1 MIDVKLKPILPLLS
15 KLPAYKLQNA
25 AGAELIDS
33 LREYNFDL
41 DNYSISEVLLLIH
54 GFGIFEHKELFEAI
68 LASLGLD
75 NFRWGNNK
83 LSREFADLYN
93 LDGELFFRIKTVV
106 PITEEAV
113 TQSKLHSYQIDIKN
127 SISRLLL
134 IDSNK
139 QSLMVQMPTGAGK
152 TRVAMESIYDLIR
165 VKADQ
170 DSNMTILW
178 LAHTDELCEQA
189 IESFQIGWKNI
200 GTTSVNYV
208 RLWGNVSKINEI
220 PLGVNFVVCS
230 FQSAYS
236 MLKTQHDSIADL
248 MLDLRSRLEVI
259 FIDEAHM
266 AMAETFEQTVN
277 FFSSHKTKKIGL
289 SATPGR
295 DGIDSDLI
303 ETKKLSRFFEDN
315 IIDIGSV
322 YNIDDPILYLQKKN
336 VLSAVTHEPLD
347 TGLTLNFENI
357 DIKVLTDPTKNL
369 PAAIIKE
376 LASNSLRN
384 KKIIDHILYLAI
396 EEKKKILV
404 FAISVAHANLL
415 SALLNSHNLSAQSIT
430 SDSHTSDR
438 RENIRRFK
446 QDEIQILINYNILST
461 GFDAP
466 KTDCIVIARPTFSVV
481 LYSQMIGRGL
491 RGTENGGTKTCKIVN
506 VVDNILNQPE
516 LNHAYK
522 YFEEGWK
529 ND

>member
-1 MIDVKLKPILPLLS
+1 MIDAKLTPILPLLS
-15 KLPAYKLQNA
+15 RLPAHKLQDA
-25 AGAELIDS
+25 AGSELVDS
-33 LREYNFDL
+33 LREYKFDL
-41 DNYSISEVLLLIH
+41 DNHSIAEVLLLIY
-54 GFGIFEHKELFEAI
+54 GFGIFEKKELFSSI
-68 LASLGLD
+68 LSMLGLD
-75 NFRWGNNK
+75 DFRWGNNK
-83 LSREFADLYN
+83 SSRDFAESLDL
-93 LDGELFFRIKTVV
+93 DAELFFRKKISISV
-106 PITEEAV
+106 IEEAE
-113 TQSKLHSYQIDIKN
+113 TKSNLHSYQIDIKN
-127 SISRLLL
+127 SISRMLL
-134 IDSNK
+134 SNSEK
-139 QSLMVQMPTGAGK
+139 KSLMVQMPTGAGK

-165 VKADQ
+165 VNADQ

-189 IESFQIGWKNI
+189 IESFQIGWENI

-208 RLWGNVSKINEI
+208 RLWGNVTKIKEI
-220 PLGVNFVVCS
+220 PSGVNFVVCS

-236 MLKTQHDSIADL
+236 MLKTQHDSITDL

-266 AMAETFEQTVN
+266 AMAETFEQTID
-277 FFSSHKTKKIGL
+277 FFSSIRTKKVGL

-295 DGIDSDLI
+295 DGIDSGLV
-303 ETKKLSRFFEDN
+303 ETRKLSAFFEDN
-315 IIDIGSV
+315 IIDIGKV
-322 YNIDDPILYLQKKN
+322 YNIDDPILYLQEKN
-336 VLSAVTHEPLD
+336 VLSEVFHEPLD
-347 TGLTLNFENI
+347 TGITFDFEGI
-357 DIKVLTDPTKNL
+357 DSKVLTDPSKNL
-369 PAAIIKE
+369 PSHIIKE
-376 LASNSLRN
+376 IASNSLRN

-415 SALLNSHNLSAQSIT
+415 SALLNSHNLAAQSIT

-446 QDEIQILINYNILST
+446 DDEIQILINYNILST

-491 RGTENGGTKTCKIVN
+491 RGTENGGTKKCKIVN
-506 VVDNILNQPE
+506 VVDNILNQPG

-522 YFEEGWK
+522 YFEEGWN